1 MSCHLNTKQRM
12 RTKLIF
18 IALTFVQ
25 CCVLDTHA
33 LFTFLFLFFVLFFFP
48 PSLTL
53 DWDSMKQVQ
62 LFTQETEAYGRVTQ
76 GHTIYI
82 QDFCLWESMIK
93 WLLQIKGISL
103 ISSSFLTMTPCV
115 GVILGRT
122 SQVFVLPGGE
132 TKHSHSSEI
141 EKKKLSKH
149 LGKALFMPKR
159 QMSTFA
165 DVCIFYKILNVS
177 PQTQRLGNQF
187 ESPKTKA
194 LGYTMAPWAT

>member
-1 MSCHLNTKQRM
+1 MEVL
-12 RTKLIF
+12 RTCAKDLKDVLSFKYQAENEDKTNLHCTDFCSMLCAGYTCTVHFF
-18 IALTFVQ
+18 II
-25 CCVLDTHA
+25 
-33 LFTFLFLFFVLFFFP
+33 FFFCSFFCS
-48 PSLTL
+48 SLTL

-132 TKHSHSSEI
+132 TKHSHS
-141 EKKKLSKH
+141 
-149 LGKALFMPKR
+149 
-159 QMSTFA
+159 
-165 DVCIFYKILNVS
+165 
-177 PQTQRLGNQF
+177 
-187 ESPKTKA
+187 
-194 LGYTMAPWAT
+194 